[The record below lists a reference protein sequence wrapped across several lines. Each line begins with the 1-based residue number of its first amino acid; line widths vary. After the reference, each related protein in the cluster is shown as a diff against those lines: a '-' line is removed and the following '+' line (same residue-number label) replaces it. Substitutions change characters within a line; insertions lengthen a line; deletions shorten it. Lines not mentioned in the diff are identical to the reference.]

1 MLLQS
6 FLSATLAGMLLV
18 APVVHADT
26 STAQCVAR
34 STASL
39 DALVRGDYA
48 GARKDFNA
56 TVSQAV
62 DAARLEQVWTQIQS
76 QAGAYQK
83 HAEPQRQNMGGH
95 DVVVTPMSF
104 ANTPLDFVLACDDDG
119 KISTFRFMPAGAA
132 AAAAHRS
139 APPPASAHT
148 EADGVRVQ
156 PLAVTSPLG
165 PLQGVLT
172 LPAGKGPFS
181 VVLLVAG
188 SGPNDRDETIGPNKP
203 FRDIAQR
210 LAVAGIASLRYDK
223 RTHVYGAQMVGKTI
237 TVDEEVTDDAL
248 TALQELSEQTQ
259 IDPRRMFVLGHS
271 LGALMAPRIGERD
284 PQLAG
289 LILLAAPAS
298 FGLDTVVHQMR
309 YIGHLKGMPAAE
321 LDKQLAPVIKAR
333 DELAHSDPAKPPEGL
348 FFHAPGSYW
357 LSLRDYN
364 AVTVAKTLHMPMLV
378 LQGGGDY
385 QVTPKDDFIQWQ
397 DAFAHSARVR
407 LQEYPGLSHLFMP
420 AGQPPSPAD
429 YDKPGHVD
437 AQVIRDI
444 AAWVKEQ
451 PAHS

>member
-1 MLLQS
+1 MLHS
-6 FLSATLAGMLLV
+6 VLSTTLAGMLLAV
-18 APVVHADT
+18 PAAHAADAT
-26 STAQCVAR
+26 VDRCVTR

-39 DALVRGDYA
+39 DVLVRGDYA

-56 TVSQAV
+56 AVGHAV
-62 DAARLEQVWTQIQS
+62 DAARLERVWTQIQG

-83 HAEPQRQNMGGH
+83 HAGAQRQNMGGH
-95 DVVVTPMSF
+95 DVVVTPVSF
-104 ANTPLDFVLACDDDG
+104 ANMPLDFVVACDDDG

-139 APPPASAHT
+139 VPPPVNAHVD
-148 EADGVRVQ
+148 ADGVRVQ

-165 PLQGVLT
+165 PLQGALT
-172 LPAGKGPFS
+172 LPAGKGPFPA
-181 VVLLVAG
+181 VLLVAG
-188 SGPNDRDETIGPNKP
+188 SGPSDRDETIGLNKP

-210 LAVAGIASLRYDK
+210 LAMVGIASLRHDK
-223 RTHVYGAQMVGKTI
+223 RTYVYGAQMVGKAI

-248 TALQELSEQTQ
+248 TALHALSEQTP

-284 PQLAG
+284 PHLAG
-289 LILLAAPAS
+289 LILLGAPAS
-298 FGLDTVVHQMR
+298 FGLDTVVRQMR
-309 YIGHLKGMPAAE
+309 YIGHLKGTPAAG
-321 LDKQLAPVIKAR
+321 LDKELAPVIKAR
-333 DELAHSDPAKPPEGL
+333 DELAHADPAKPPEGS
-348 FFHAPGSYW
+348 FFHAPASYW

-385 QVTPKDDFIQWQ
+385 QVTPKEDFIHWQ
-397 DAFAHSARVR
+397 VAFAHSARVR

-420 AGQPPSPAD
+420 ASQPPSPAD
-429 YDKPGHVD
+429 FDKPGHVD
-437 AQVIRDI
+437 AQMIRDI
-444 AAWVKEQ
+444 AAWVEAQ